1 MAMGLLEKRREQMFP
16 KLTPAQLARFA
27 AHATRRETAAGE
39 ILLDVGE
46 RPTGLFIV
54 AAGSIEAL
62 APTSDAHTATCGYNL
77 LNVLTAG
84 DFSGEMSTL
93 RGTPA
98 LAQLRVREAG
108 AVLQVGLERRARDW
122 CRATPS

>member
-27 AHATRRETAAGE
+27 ARCTRRETSAGE
-39 ILLDVGE
+39 ILMNVGE

-54 AAGSIEAL
+54 AAGSLEAL
-62 APTSDAHTATCGYNL
+62 APTSDVHTATCGYDLLNL
-77 LNVLTAG
+77 LTVG
-84 DFSGEMSTL
+84 DFTGEMGTL

-98 LAQLRVREAG
+98 LAQIRVREAG
-108 AVLQVGLERRARDW
+108 AVDRKSVV
-122 CRATPS
+122 